1 MRYPKNCKI
10 CLLVRI
16 LVLICF
22 LHSRSKGEITGDQAG
37 FLPLET
43 KWHIKQYRIINNGYK
58 NCAIYF
64 RVKNRVTFGNKKTFA
79 LKGTL
84 GLERKY

>member
-37 FLPLET
+37 VSSFGDKMAYKT
-43 KWHIKQYRIINNGYK
+43 ISNN
-58 NCAIYF
+58 
-64 RVKNRVTFGNKKTFA
+64 
-79 LKGTL
+79 
-84 GLERKY
+84 